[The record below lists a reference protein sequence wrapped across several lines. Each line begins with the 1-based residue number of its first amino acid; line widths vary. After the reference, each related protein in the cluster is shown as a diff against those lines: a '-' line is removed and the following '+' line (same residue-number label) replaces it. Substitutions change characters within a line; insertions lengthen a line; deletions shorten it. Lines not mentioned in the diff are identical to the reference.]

1 MLITRRELRSRL
13 VAVSA
18 TAALPNLRFAQGRGP
33 DLRID
38 ADRLRHSLEELS
50 VFGRPPGAPF
60 PTASAG

>member
-1 MLITRRELRSRL
+1 MLITRELLSRL

-60 PTASAG
+60 PTRSAG